1 MYFIGYFVAQESDV
15 GTGWVL
21 GLRGLS
27 RASQDF
33 SIAMGRN
40 LIGDANQQLNLRHIL
55 NFDV

>member
-1 MYFIGYFVAQESDV
+1 M

-21 GLRGLS
+21 GLWGLS